1 VDGTLG
7 DRELEVMSA
16 LWEDGPGT
24 VAEVQDR
31 LGVDLAY
38 NTVLTILRNLEQK
51 GFVRH
56 QPEGRLHR
64 YFPEIA
70 KDAVR
75 GSLLS
80 RLVDKVFG
88 GSSIGLITQLVEGD
102 DLSQEDLRDLH
113 RLLDARLAARAS
125 TKSKSSRVHRVADRE
140 ETTRVRAAENKRR
153 RRTR

>member
-1 VDGTLG
+1 MDGTLG

-16 LWEDGPGT
+16 LWEDGAGT
-24 VAEVQDR
+24 VSEVQSR

-56 QPEGRLHR
+56 EVEGRFHR
-64 YFPEIA
+64 YFPVIA

-80 RLVDKVFG
+80 RLVDSVFG
-88 GSSIGLITQLVEGD
+88 GSPIGLITQLVEGGDLSKD
-102 DLSQEDLRDLH
+102 DLRNLH
-113 RLLDARLAARAS
+113 RLLAARLA
-125 TKSKSSRVHRVADRE
+125 KKP
-140 ETTRVRAAENKRR
+140 R
-153 RRTR
+153 RRTL